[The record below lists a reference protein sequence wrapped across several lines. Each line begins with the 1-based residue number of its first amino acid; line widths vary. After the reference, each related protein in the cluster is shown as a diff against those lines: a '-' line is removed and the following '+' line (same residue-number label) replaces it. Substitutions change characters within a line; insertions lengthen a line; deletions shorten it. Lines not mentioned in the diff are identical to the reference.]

1 MPRVYKPRLRVVLYG
16 TLEMSASMVIEYG
29 QILSNRSLL
38 YYVLIERY
46 YWNNFSV
53 MVRKVMNTL
62 FSDHL

>member
-46 YWNNFSV
+46 Y
-53 MVRKVMNTL
+53 
-62 FSDHL
+62 